1 MANKSKA
8 KGSAYEQKIAT
19 RLTSEFGKEFRRVP
33 LSGSIDYL
41 KGDIWTPHD
50 TAWWPYAIECKH
62 YKDIEWNNL
71 LTSKTTDMLQFWR
84 QAVREA
90 KEVMK
95 KKPLLIF
102 RWNRSKDF
110 VALADIFHTTDDDLT
125 VDFYVE
131 VKSFGCQ
138 YFKVTK
144 LDDWLTCIKE
154 QTDLAS

>member
-1 MANKSKA
+1 MAHNKSKA

-33 LSGSIDYL
+33 LSGAIDYL

-62 YKDIEWNNL
+62 YKNIEWNNL
-71 LTSKTTDMLQFWR
+71 LTSKTTDMLEFWR
-84 QAVREA
+84 QAVREG
-90 KEVMK
+90 EVMK

-110 VALADIFHTTDDDLT
+110 VAFNDDII
-125 VDFYVE
+125 VSPYIKVE
-131 VKSFGCQ
+131 SFGCE
-138 YFKVTK
+138 FKVS
-144 LDDWLTCIKE
+144 LLSDWITAIKD
-154 QTDLAS
+154 QTDLA

>member
-1 MANKSKA
+1 MAHNKSKA

-19 RLTSEFGKEFRRVP
+19 RLTSEFDVEFRRVP

-90 KEVMK
+90 EVMN

-110 VALADIFHTTDDDLT
+110 VAFNDDI
-125 VDFYVE
+125 
-131 VKSFGCQ
+131 
-138 YFKVTK
+138 KVTDRKWNSLKK
-144 LDDWLTCIKE
+144 LINKKNINKKDCILLPFK
-154 QTDLAS
+154 TLKKIVSS

>member
-1 MANKSKA
+1 MAHNKSKA

-19 RLTSEFGKEFRRVP
+19 RLTKEFDVEFRRVP

-50 TAWWPYAIECKH
+50 TAWWPYAVECKH

-90 KEVMK
+90 EVMK

-110 VALADIFHTTDDDLT
+110 VAFDDDT
-125 VDFYVE
+125 EVEAYV
-131 VKSFGCQ
+131 KINSFECS
-138 YFKVTK
+138 FKVCL
-144 LDDWLTCIKE
+144 LDDWLKVVKPKFK
-154 QTDLAS
+154 

>member
-1 MANKSKA
+1 MAHNKSKA

-19 RLTSEFGKEFRRVP
+19 RLTSEFGVEFRRVP

-84 QAVREA
+84 QAVRGSRGDEKEA
-90 KEVMK
+90 LTYFQVESIKR
-95 KKPLLIF
+95 F
-102 RWNRSKDF
+102 RS
-110 VALADIFHTTDDDLT
+110 I
-125 VDFYVE
+125 
-131 VKSFGCQ
+131 
-138 YFKVTK
+138 
-144 LDDWLTCIKE
+144 
-154 QTDLAS
+154 

>member
-1 MANKSKA
+1 MTNKNKA
-8 KGSAYEQKIAT
+8 KGSAYEQKVAT
-19 RLTSEFGKEFRRVP
+19 RLTKEFGVEFRRVP

-90 KEVMK
+90 EVMN

-110 VALADIFHTTDDDLT
+110 VGFDDDT
-125 VDFYVE
+125 EVASYIE
-131 VKSFGCQ
+131 VKSFGCS
-138 YFKVTK
+138 FKVCL
-144 LDDWLTCIKE
+144 LDDWLEVVKPKFK
-154 QTDLAS
+154 

>member
-8 KGSAYEQKIAT
+8 KGSAYEQKIAM

-41 KGDIWTPHD
+41 KGDIWTPRD

-62 YKDIEWNNL
+62 YKNIEWNNL
-71 LTSKTTDMLQFWR
+71 LTSKTTDLLQFWR

-90 KEVMK
+90 EVMD

-110 VALADIFHTTDDDLT
+110 VAFNDNLK
-125 VDFYVE
+125 VDFYIE
-131 VKSFGCQ
+131 VKSFGCC
-138 YFKVTK
+138 FKVTK

>member
-1 MANKSKA
+1 MAHNKSKA
-8 KGSAYEQKIAT
+8 KGSAYEQKIASL
-19 RLTSEFGKEFRRVP
+19 LTSEFDKEFRRVP

-71 LTSKTTDMLQFWR
+71 LTSKTTDLLQFWR
-84 QAVREA
+84 QTVREA
-90 KEVMK
+90 DVMQ

-110 VALADIFHTTDDDLT
+110 VAFNDDLE
-125 VDFYVE
+125 VDFYIE

-138 YFKVTK
+138 FKVTK
-144 LDDWLTCIKE
+144 LEDWITAIKE
-154 QTDLAS
+154 QTNLAPSS

>member
-1 MANKSKA
+1 MTNKNKA
-8 KGSAYEQKIAT
+8 KGSAYEQKVAT
-19 RLTSEFGKEFRRVP
+19 RLTKEFGVEFRRVP

-90 KEVMK
+90 EVMN

-110 VALADIFHTTDDDLT
+110 VGFDDDTEVLS
-125 VDFYVE
+125 YIE
-131 VKSFGCQ
+131 VKSFGCN
-138 YFKVTK
+138 FKVCL
-144 LDDWLTCIKE
+144 LDDWLEVVKPKFK
-154 QTDLAS
+154 